1 MTASLSTVLPVH
13 NAQQGLARLV
23 LHLLEILPE
32 LTSRF
37 ELLIVDDGSND
48 ETPDVAR
55 ELAMVYPQVLVARHA
70 VRLGPQA
77 AMRTALRA
85 SRNGWLLWRSEHCRL
100 DLDDIRKLWWLRDEA
115 ELVLARPPGE
125 PALGRIPSLAPPE
138 STWPTAEASLALIA
152 RRLLLPWQ
160 AADARE
166 PWLSFALRMRP
177 TCREVELQR
186 SFPAPVADLP
196 AARIPA
202 PAALLRKPTTY
213 LERIKAFAV
222 GE

>member
-1 MTASLSTVLPVH
+1 MTASLSSVLPVH
-13 NAQQGLARLV
+13 NTQQGLAGLV
-23 LHLLEILPE
+23 SHLLEILPE

-55 ELAMVYPQVLVARHA
+55 ELAMVYTQVLVARHP

-77 AMRTALRA
+77 AMRTALRVT
-85 SRNGWLLWRSEHCRL
+85 RGGWLLWRSEHCRL

-115 ELVLARPPGE
+115 ELVLARAPGE
-125 PALGRIPSLAPPE
+125 PALGCIPSLAPPE
-138 STWPTAEASLALIA
+138 STWTSTEASLALVA

-160 AADARE
+160 AAEARE

-177 TCREVELQR
+177 ACREVELQR
-186 SFPAPVADLP
+186 RSPAPMADLP
-196 AARIPA
+196 GARIPA
-202 PAALLRKPTTY
+202 PAGLLRKRTGY
-213 LERIKAFAV
+213 LEHIKAFAM